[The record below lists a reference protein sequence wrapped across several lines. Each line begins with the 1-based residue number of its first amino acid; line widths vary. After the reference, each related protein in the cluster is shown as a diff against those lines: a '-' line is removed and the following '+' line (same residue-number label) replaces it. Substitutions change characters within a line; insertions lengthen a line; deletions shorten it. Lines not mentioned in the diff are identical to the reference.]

1 MLTQAAVDAD
11 RHARCVVLRVEA
23 VSINDAAGIGNFK
36 AEDKREQAVGGC
48 STDATAR
55 IRWRYAEVDVI
66 LWNADHLIEEA
77 SGYLE

>member
-11 RHARCVVLRVEA
+11 RHARYVVLRVEG
-23 VSINDAAGIGNFK
+23 VGINDAAGMISK
-36 AEDKREQAVGGC
+36 PLQAVGGY

-66 LWNADHLIEEA
+66 LRNADHLIEEA